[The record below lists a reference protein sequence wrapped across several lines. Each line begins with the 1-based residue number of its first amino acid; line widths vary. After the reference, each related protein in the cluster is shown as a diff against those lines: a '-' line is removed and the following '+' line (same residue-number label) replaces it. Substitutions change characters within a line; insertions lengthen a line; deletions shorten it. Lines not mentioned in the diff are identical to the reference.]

1 MCGNCQMNSRRRYLS
16 ARVGLA
22 SKDLLFSL
30 VCNPLDFF
38 HDPEQVAAP
47 QFGDFLFVVTA
58 ANQFERDRER
68 FTRIVPSDQTAS
80 AIEIRGNADVID
92 AEQIYG
98 IIDMRSEE
106 RRVGKECRSRWS
118 PYH

>member
-1 MCGNCQMNSRRRYLS
+1 RLTLKL
-16 ARVGLA
+16 AR
-22 SKDLLFSL
+22 DLF
-30 VCNPLDFF
+30 DFF

-47 QFGDFLFVVTA
+47 KLGDLLFVVSA

-68 FTRIVPSDQTAS
+68 FTRIVPSDQAAS

-98 IIDMRSEE
+98 IIDM
-106 RRVGKECRSRWS
+106 VDKIFNGCRLVARILFVNLGESGFELMAS
-118 PYH
+118 LIGPGF